1 MALKDDFKNI
11 SNMFT
16 VGATITESGASTFT
30 TEQIDLN
37 VDPLSQEC
45 IIILGVD
52 MDLQGLSYISGA
64 NTAVSCS
71 ISTVARTT
79 VGNIAD
85 NDVLCMKR
93 IAARTDA
100 VSGVGFE
107 SMNPDTPVANG
118 NLDYIGLMVTDNAHL
133 NIEGNAAN
141 LAIGTAQVRLY
152 CVRARVKD
160 SGVYAALV
168 QSELLS

>member
-16 VGATITESGASTFT
+16 VGAAITEAAPATFT

-45 IIILGVD
+45 IIILGAD
-52 MDLQGLSYISGA
+52 MDVQGLSYISGV
-64 NTAVSCS
+64 NTAVAVSL
-71 ISTVARTT
+71 STVARTA
-79 VGNIAD
+79 VGNISD
-85 NDVLCMKR
+85 NDVLCVKR

-100 VSGVGFE
+100 ISGVGFE

-133 NIEGNAAN
+133 NIEGNANN
-141 LAIGTAQVRLY
+141 LIAGTAQVRLY